1 LPVIIT
7 EQFLLILH
15 YSKPTGLKGNTMNL
29 LQEKKEVKFR
39 HLRLSLDKYYTLTI
53 RERVVLKFIN
63 HGYKVSEIA
72 DLLSVSPRVVEVHK
86 QNIIDKLS

>member
-1 LPVIIT
+1 
-7 EQFLLILH
+7 
-15 YSKPTGLKGNTMNL
+15 MNL

-63 HGYKVSEIA
+63 HGYKISEIA
-72 DLLSVSPRVVEVHK
+72 DLLSVSPRVVAVHK